1 MSHDEASFTV
11 AEQMGNIFDVTGS
24 PTLDLTITEGGWCFV
39 HRHCVNSGGSETL
52 TITSFFQNG
61 N

>member
-1 MSHDEASFTV
+1 MSHDEASFAV
-11 AEQMGNIFDVTGS
+11 AEQMGNSSAVTGS
-24 PTLDLTITEGGWCFV
+24 PTLDLTITEGGRV
-39 HRHCVNSGGSETL
+39 LMHRHCVNSGGSESL